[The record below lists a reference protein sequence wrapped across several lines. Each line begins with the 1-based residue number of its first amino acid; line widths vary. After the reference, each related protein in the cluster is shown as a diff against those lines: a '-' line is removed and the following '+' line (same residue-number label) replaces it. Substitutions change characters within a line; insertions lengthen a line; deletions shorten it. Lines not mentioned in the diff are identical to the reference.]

1 MDIQSIKIIRAKT
14 FAERAGACYVR
25 IQAMAVKH
33 HITLEREFDEYDTP
47 ETMYLV
53 ALDDVFPVAT
63 CRLIPADET
72 SMTVGRIVVLSE
84 YRCHGLGSR
93 IVMEAERWAA
103 ELGYRKVVLD
113 SRVNKLVFYEKLE
126 YVADS
131 GHIIHGDTFDCMHM
145 EKMLTK
151 QYVPGDNS
159 E

>member
-1 MDIQSIKIIRAKT
+1 MDIKSIKIIRAGT
-14 FAERAGACYVR
+14 FAERAGACYVG

-53 ALDDVFPVAT
+53 ALDDVLPVAT

-72 SMTVGRIVVLSE
+72 SMTVGRIVVLPE
-84 YRCHGLGSR
+84 YRRHGLGSR

-113 SRVNKLVFYEKLE
+113 SRVNKLVFYEKLG
-126 YVADS
+126 YVADL

-145 EKMLTK
+145 EKMLW
-151 QYVPGDNS
+151 
-159 E
+159 